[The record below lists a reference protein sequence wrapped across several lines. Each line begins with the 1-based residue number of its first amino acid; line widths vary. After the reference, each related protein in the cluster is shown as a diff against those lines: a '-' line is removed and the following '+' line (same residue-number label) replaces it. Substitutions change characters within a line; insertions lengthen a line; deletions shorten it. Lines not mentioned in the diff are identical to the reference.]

1 MNKFIPFIYNIHCV
15 GTLNTF
21 HLTLILFTS
30 NHIDNILEGPAGI
43 EDDDDD
49 DNDNDN
55 FGGDVD
61 TDLFGKIFA

>member
-1 MNKFIPFIYNIHCV
+1 M
-15 GTLNTF
+15 
-21 HLTLILFTS
+21 FTS